1 MQTILLGFGVLSLAQ
16 QKEKEGAGIPGGC
29 PSPAKGC
36 AKMSQ
41 MAPAHAQSSP
51 PGKQEQ
57 EGVREKGKVWEQR
70 EEICSLKKQREEMN
84 DT

>member
-1 MQTILLGFGVLSLAQ
+1 VLSLAQ

-29 PSPAKGC
+29 PSPAKGW

-57 EGVREKGKVWEQR
+57 GGGSPGEGKVWEQR